1 MHNVEREIISIT
13 NYKVQRKFSDRQ
25 DYLKSLFNAIQKLG
39 NDEFD
44 ELSDDAA
51 IWANSCVEAYNS
63 NKDGDLPDFDEMGY
77 QDEDDEGTISE
88 ESDNEDELV
97 EAKSPGVKDDNNT
110 SGNSEDIDETEEEDG
125 PEPELENDED
135 EVNPPKRS
143 SKKVAKPTKVKS
155 KKTPL
160 KIIKKKTD
168 DEEVELDKWGCMVGS
183 KNGRALAAFEKGAT
197 AKEIKETFGGT
208 YYNILKRMVSHGHK
222 LEKKGSVI
230 KLTHMTEKPSRVS
243 APKRSKQ

>member
-1 MHNVEREIISIT
+1 MHDVEREIISIT

-63 NKDGDLPDFDEMGY
+63 NKDGDLPDFDEIGDP
-77 QDEDDEGTISE
+77 DENNEGSISE
-88 ESDNEDELV
+88 ESDDEDELA
-97 EAKSPGVKDDNNT
+97 EAKSSNLDNNDT
-110 SGNSEDIDETEEEDG
+110 DIEDSESSDEGEGEEA
-125 PEPELENDED
+125 EPDLED
-135 EVNPPKRS
+135 EEINPPKKT
-143 SKKVAKPTKVKS
+143 SKKVAKPTKIKPKKDKS
-155 KKTPL
+155 KV
-160 KIIKKKTD
+160 IKKEND
-168 DEEVELDKWGCMVGS
+168 DEEEVELDKWGCMVGS
-183 KNGRALAAFEKGAT
+183 KNGRALAMFEKGAT
-197 AKEIKETFGGT
+197 ASEIKETFGGT

-222 LEKKGSVI
+222 VEKKGSVI

-243 APKRSKQ
+243 LPKKFKK